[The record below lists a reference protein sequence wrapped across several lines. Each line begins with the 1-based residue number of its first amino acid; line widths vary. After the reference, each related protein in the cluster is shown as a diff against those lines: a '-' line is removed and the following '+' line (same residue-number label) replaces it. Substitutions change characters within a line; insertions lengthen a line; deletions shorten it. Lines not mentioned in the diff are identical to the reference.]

1 MIGWFTNLAP
11 AQESTD
17 LILVWINL
25 LFYDVIK
32 AICCPFT
39 FTMLSTELCGKIIYT
54 NMDSCTVL

>member
-1 MIGWFTNLAP
+1 MIGWFTNLPP
-11 AQESTD
+11 AQETTD
-17 LILVWINL
+17 LILVWICL

-39 FTMLSTELCGKIIYT
+39 LTMLSNELRGKIIYT